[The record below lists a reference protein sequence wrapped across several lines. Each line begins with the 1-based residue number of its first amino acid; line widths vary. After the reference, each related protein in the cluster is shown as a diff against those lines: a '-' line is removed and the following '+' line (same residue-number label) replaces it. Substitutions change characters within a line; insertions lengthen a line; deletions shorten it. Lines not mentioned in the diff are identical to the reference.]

1 MDVEG
6 LLGVAATTTNHPTGS
21 LMDLSRTELS
31 DLQMQSF
38 WAGECFLGGVGSLM
52 EGIAVTAGISLAKED
67 RSSALAAKGG
77 WPTVL
82 G

>member
-6 LLGVAATTTNHPTGS
+6 VAGVGGSHDHDHPTGS

-38 WAGECFLGGVGSLM
+38 LGVL
-52 EGIAVTAGISLAKED
+52 
-67 RSSALAAKGG
+67 LAAWGRWVTNGEHKT
-77 WPTVL
+77 PEICQYIRP
-82 G
+82 

>member
-38 WAGECFLGGVGSLM
+38 WAGVL
-52 EGIAVTAGISLAKED
+52 
-67 RSSALAAKGG
+67 LAAWGRWVTNGEHKT
-77 WPTVL
+77 PEICQYIRP
-82 G
+82 

>member
-6 LLGVAATTTNHPTGS
+6 LLVVAATTTNHPTGS

-38 WAGECFLGGVGSLM
+38 WALGH
-52 EGIAVTAGISLAKED
+52 
-67 RSSALAAKGG
+67 
-77 WPTVL
+77 
-82 G
+82 